1 MESRRL
7 LKIES
12 LIQKELGEIVE
23 RWLERPS
30 GSLVTL
36 TNVKVTADLS
46 EAKVGVSVIPKEA
59 AVEAL
64 KKLDKAH
71 WEAEKLLRERLKFR
85 PVPRLEFELDEGPE
99 KAARIEKLLL
109 EEEKE

>member
-23 RWLERPS
+23 RNLEHPT

-36 TNVKVTADLS
+36 TDVKVAPDLS

-59 AVEAL
+59 AAETL
-64 KKLDKAH
+64 EKLGRSH